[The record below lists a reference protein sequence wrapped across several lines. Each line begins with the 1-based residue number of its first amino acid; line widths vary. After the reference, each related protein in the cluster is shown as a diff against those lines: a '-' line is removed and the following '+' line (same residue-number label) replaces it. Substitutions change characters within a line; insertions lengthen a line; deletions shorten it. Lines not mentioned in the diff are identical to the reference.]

1 MEELII
7 PLHIR
12 IYTFEELQADDRQ
25 LIELAK
31 EAAGRSYAPYSR
43 FAVGAAV
50 RLADGIT
57 VTGCNQENAAYP
69 SGMCAERTTLFYAN
83 ARYPEQAV
91 RTLAVAARNAEG
103 FTSRPVPPCGA
114 CRQVLLETEKRYG
127 IPVRLLLYGKQ
138 CVYEAES
145 AAGLLPLSFD
155 AQMLSEGDTPKDS

>member
-1 MEELII
+1 MKDIEII
-7 PLHIR
+7 CRIR
-12 IYTFEELQADDRQ
+12 ILNETELSEGDKI
-25 LIELAK
+25 LIEKAK
-31 EAAGRSYAPYSR
+31 QAAKISYAPYSK
-43 FAVGAAV
+43 FHVGAAI
-50 RLADGIT
+50 RLADGTLIT
-57 VTGCNQENAAYP
+57 GNNQENAAYP

-91 RTLAVAARNAEG
+91 RTLAVAARNADG

-114 CRQVLLETEKRYG
+114 CRQVLLETEKRYRS
-127 IPVRLLLYGKQ
+127 PVRLLLYGKQ